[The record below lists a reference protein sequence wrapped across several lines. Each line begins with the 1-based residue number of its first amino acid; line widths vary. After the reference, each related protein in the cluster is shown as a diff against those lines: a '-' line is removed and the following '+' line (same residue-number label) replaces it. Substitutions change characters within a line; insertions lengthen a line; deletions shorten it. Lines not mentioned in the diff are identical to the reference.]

1 LDKGHSDYSGQENFL
16 YVLHEMAHIIPDKW
30 DRKVAQKSS
39 LFNKNE
45 EDPYCSVKKI
55 QEKDVK
61 TRICINL
68 VFSEILHLDQTQE
81 AGGEGEEQGDQPGH
95 CVWGQAEE
103 GGAGDQVG
111 DVDQV
116 HEEDHL
122 FTPEK

>member
-1 LDKGHSDYSGQENFL
+1 MFT
-16 YVLHEMAHIIPDKW
+16 
-30 DRKVAQKSS
+30 
-39 LFNKNE
+39 FNKNE
-45 EDPYCSVKKI
+45 EDPYCSVKEI

-61 TRICINL
+61 TRICVNL

-95 CVWGQAEE
+95 CVGCQAEE

-122 FTPEK
+122 EEGVILD